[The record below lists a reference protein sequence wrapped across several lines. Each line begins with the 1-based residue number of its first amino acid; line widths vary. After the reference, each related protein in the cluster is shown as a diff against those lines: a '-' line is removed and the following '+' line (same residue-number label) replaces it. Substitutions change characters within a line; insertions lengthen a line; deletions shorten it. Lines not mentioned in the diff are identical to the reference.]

1 MKTIFTQ
8 YFSLIFITLIS
19 FCSIAQLTPNGNSG
33 SSTTVYTNAAS
44 NNPIYIWCA
53 DGLSNNTASLTANAP
68 TGSGPFTYSWFFHDQ
83 SNFSWSPYFTQT
95 GTSSTIS
102 NLPSDGYRVQI
113 YNTGGNLVACYIAWV
128 WNMNS
133 DVTAN
138 NTPTACNASNL
149 SGVVSVNGAF
159 SYYNPPPPESLIN
172 ASTQITVCFS
182 ANHTYVSDLGFYLV
196 GPAACGSPTIAVM
209 PHPELINASNLCCC
223 NSGDNLSNLCFTTNP
238 LGNINPCTAAVPLN
252 GTYSGYSSS
261 FGNNV
266 TINWSSL
273 FGCNAA
279 EGGWRVQIH
288 DCIGQDVGALTNA
301 SITFSNLTS
310 ICGSP
315 TSITYSSGAI
325 NSIINDNSCTA
336 ASASIFQVPI
346 TPNLTTPITI
356 NSSTTYLWTADQTV
370 AIPNASSSLNTSVST
385 IPNGTTNFTLTATIS
400 YGSTVCTNNA
410 VTTFNNTCCTATA
423 DAGAD
428 LSFCTGANS
437 QLGTPALPNMTY
449 LWSPATGLTDAT
461 IAQPTVTLIN
471 SGSTSQNTIYTLTV
485 TNTVDGGC
493 NDVDDIVVTVN
504 PNITP
509 TGLACYET
517 AMFNTITCVW
527 DVTGTQP
534 VTPTLACYEIAIFN
548 TTTCDW
554 DVTGTQPVQPTV
566 ACYETAVFN
575 TTSCTWLVTGT
586 QPPAPVV
593 ACYETATWNGTIG
606 ICTWEVTGSPPS
618 PPTFIPLGSYC
629 SGAPILP
636 LPTNSTNGISGTWS
650 PAINNTSTTTYT
662 FTPSAGQCATNQ
674 IMIITIDP
682 STTTGS
688 VTTSICEGS
697 SYTWPANGLT
707 YSTAQNGLSFV
718 TGCNTATLNLN
729 LLPNVINAVVDT
741 ACGEYLFGT
750 NLLDISGIYVDTFL
764 TTNNCDSIVT
774 LDLTIFEDSSVT
786 YINACDSVQWNGV
799 WYYNDTIVTTAG
811 LYTSIPFGGST
822 VNSSG
827 QEGNIWYFGNNAGIT
842 FETNPP
848 SALNNGAIST
858 FEGCATFS
866 DNQGNLLFYT
876 DGMFVYNKLHQQMP
890 NGFGLLGNPSS
901 AQSGVIVPKPGSQTD
916 FYVFTV
922 AAEGGSNGFRYSELD
937 MTLDGGLG
945 DVIIPSKNTLLF
957 APSAEKVA
965 AVAHANGVNYWVISH
980 GINNNSYYAYLL
992 DFNGINNPVISNVGQ
1007 IESNPGWGYLASS
1020 IDGTKLASAMC
1031 NQGFELLD
1039 FNNQTGVVSNP
1050 ILLNNPGSAYGIS
1063 FSPNSQILYG
1073 CEIAGGQIYQ
1083 WDLNAGSSSSII
1095 SSMQVIGTGQGS
1107 SGGYKGGA
1115 IQQGRDGKLYIPQ
1128 FNQPYLSCINNPNQ
1142 LGNGC
1147 NLQHFAI
1154 DLQGNNAQLGLPT
1167 FFSSIFESPPA
1178 GCDSVA
1184 TAVITITP
1192 TITPT
1197 FSIVGPYCI
1206 GEAIPD
1212 LPLTSSNGI
1221 TGTWSPAIDNTATTL
1236 YTFTPNTGQCA
1247 LTQTLIIT
1255 IFPNTIPTFAAVG
1268 PYCTGEAIADLSLTS
1283 TNGINGT
1290 WSPAI
1295 DNTATTTY
1303 TFTPTSTATPTCATT
1318 AALTITITPN
1328 TSPIFTAVGP
1338 YCSGAII
1345 PNLPL
1350 TSTNG
1355 ISGAWS
1361 PAIDNT
1367 AITTYT
1373 FTPTSSATP
1382 TCATTADL
1390 TITIT
1395 PNTYPI
1401 FTAVG
1406 PYCSGSIIPNLSL
1419 TSTNGITG
1427 TWSPAIINTTTTPY
1441 TFTPTSA
1448 ATPICATTAALTI
1461 TINPTPTVSFIPDAT
1476 IGCLPFETSLTNTTP
1491 NAQNCVW
1498 TISNGIGLTGC
1509 GTIPVIFSNDGC
1521 YDVTLTTTVSNGCT
1535 SSLTMNNLICV
1546 ENNPIAS
1553 FSTSTNELSI
1563 LNTEVLF
1570 DNTST
1575 GANTY
1580 QWYFGVNDAES
1591 SLENPIFTFPND
1603 YENGQYE
1610 VILIATSTIGC
1621 TDTAETIIQIN
1632 EELLFYIP
1640 NTFTPDG
1647 DVYNQTFKPVFTSGF
1662 DPYNYEMLIFN
1673 RWGEILFET
1682 HDVTYGWDG
1691 KYALKN
1697 CQEGIY
1703 SYKITFKNPILDER
1717 KVVCGSINL
1726 LK

>member
-1 MKTIFTQ
+1 MLYMKTIFTQ

-33 SSTTVYTNAAS
+33 SSTTVYTNGAS

-68 TGSGPFTYSWFFHDQ
+68 TASGPFTYSWFFHDQ

-113 YNTGGNLVACYIAWV
+113 YNAGGNLVACYIAWV

-149 SGVVSVNGAF
+149 SGAVSVNGAF

-209 PHPELINASNLCCC
+209 PHPELINASNNCCC
-223 NSGDNLSNLCFTTNP
+223 NSGDNLTNLCFTTNP
-238 LGNINPCTAAVPLN
+238 LGNINPCSAVVPLN

-279 EGGWRVQIH
+279 EGGWRVQIY
-288 DCIGQDVGALTNA
+288 DCIAADVGALTNA

-356 NSSTTYLWTADQTV
+356 NAATTYLWTANQTV
-370 AIPNASSSLNTSVST
+370 LIPNASSSLNTSVST

-400 YGSTVCTNNA
+400 YGSTVCANNA

-428 LSFCTGANS
+428 FSLCTGANS
-437 QLGTPALPNMTY
+437 QLGTQELPNMTY
-449 LWSPATGLTDAT
+449 LWSPATGLSDAT
-461 IAQPTVTLIN
+461 IAQPTLTLIN
-471 SGSTSQNTIYTLTV
+471 SGSTPQNTIYTLTV
-485 TNTVDGGC
+485 TNIVDGGC
-493 NDVDDIVVTVN
+493 NDVDDIIVTVN

-509 TGLACYET
+509 IGLACYET
-517 AMFNTITCVW
+517 AIFNNSTCV
-527 DVTGTQP
+527 
-534 VTPTLACYEIAIFN
+534 
-548 TTTCDW
+548 W

-566 ACYETAVFN
+566 ACYETTTFN
-575 TTSCTWLVTGT
+575 TTSCTWDVTGT
-586 QPPAPVV
+586 
-593 ACYETATWNGTIG
+593 
-606 ICTWEVTGSPPS
+606 PPS
-618 PPTFIPLGSYC
+618 PPTFLPLGSFC
-629 SGAPILP
+629 SGTTIPA
-636 LPTNSTNGISGTWS
+636 LPTTSTNGVTGTWS
-650 PAINNTSTTTYT
+650 PPINNTATTTYT
-662 FTPSAGQCATNQ
+662 FTPATGQCATNQ
-674 IMIITIDP
+674 IMSITIDP

-688 VTTSICEGS
+688 VTTTICEGS

-707 YSTAQNGLSFV
+707 YTTAQNGLSFV
-718 TGCNTATLNLN
+718 TGCNTATLN
-729 LLPNVINAVVDT
+729 
-741 ACGEYLFGT
+741 
-750 NLLDISGIYVDTFL
+750 
-764 TTNNCDSIVT
+764 
-774 LDLTIFEDSSVT
+774 
-786 YINACDSVQWNGV
+786 
-799 WYYNDTIVTTAG
+799 
-811 LYTSIPFGGST
+811 
-822 VNSSG
+822 
-827 QEGNIWYFGNNAGIT
+827 
-842 FETNPP
+842 
-848 SALNNGAIST
+848 
-858 FEGCATFS
+858 
-866 DNQGNLLFYT
+866 
-876 DGMFVYNKLHQQMP
+876 
-890 NGFGLLGNPSS
+890 
-901 AQSGVIVPKPGSQTD
+901 
-916 FYVFTV
+916 
-922 AAEGGSNGFRYSELD
+922 
-937 MTLDGGLG
+937 
-945 DVIIPSKNTLLF
+945 
-957 APSAEKVA
+957 
-965 AVAHANGVNYWVISH
+965 
-980 GINNNSYYAYLL
+980 
-992 DFNGINNPVISNVGQ
+992 
-1007 IESNPGWGYLASS
+1007 
-1020 IDGTKLASAMC
+1020 
-1031 NQGFELLD
+1031 
-1039 FNNQTGVVSNP
+1039 
-1050 ILLNNPGSAYGIS
+1050 
-1063 FSPNSQILYG
+1063 
-1073 CEIAGGQIYQ
+1073 
-1083 WDLNAGSSSSII
+1083 
-1095 SSMQVIGTGQGS
+1095 
-1107 SGGYKGGA
+1107 
-1115 IQQGRDGKLYIPQ
+1115 
-1128 FNQPYLSCINNPNQ
+1128 
-1142 LGNGC
+1142 
-1147 NLQHFAI
+1147 
-1154 DLQGNNAQLGLPT
+1154 
-1167 FFSSIFESPPA
+1167 
-1178 GCDSVA
+1178 
-1184 TAVITITP
+1184 ITIT
-1192 TITPT
+1192 
-1197 FSIVGPYCI
+1197 
-1206 GEAIPD
+1206 
-1212 LPLTSSNGI
+1212 
-1221 TGTWSPAIDNTATTL
+1221 
-1236 YTFTPNTGQCA
+1236 
-1247 LTQTLIIT
+1247 
-1255 IFPNTIPTFAAVG
+1255 PNTIPTFSAVG
-1268 PYCTGEAIADLSLTS
+1268 PYCIGEAIADLSLTS

-1303 TFTPTSTATPTCATT
+1303 TFSPTSTATPICATT
-1318 AALTITITPN
+1318 VAATISINTNTIPT
-1328 TSPIFTAVGP
+1328 FAAVGP

-1367 AITTYT
+1367 ATTTYT

-1382 TCATTADL
+1382 TCATTAALTITIFPNTIPTFAAVGPYCTGQVIADL
-1390 TITIT
+1390 SLTSSNGINGTWSPAIDNIATTTYTFTPTSTATPTCATTAALSITIT
-1395 PNTYPI
+1395 PNTSPI

-1406 PYCSGSIIPNLSL
+1406 PYCSGVIIPNLPL
-1419 TSTNGITG
+1419 TSTNGISGAWSPAIDNTATTTYTFTPTSTATPTCATTVAATISINTNTTPIFDPVGPYCSGAIIPDLPLTSANGITG
-1427 TWSPAIINTTTTPY
+1427 TWSPAINNTATTTY
-1441 TFTPTSA
+1441 TFTPTSTA
-1448 ATPICATTAALTI
+1448 SPTCATTAALTI
-1461 TINPTPTVSFIPDAT
+1461 IINPNPTVSFIPGAT

-1498 TISNGIGLTGC
+1498 TISNGIVLTGC
-1509 GTIPVIFSNDGC
+1509 GSIPVIFSNDGC
-1521 YDVTLTTTVSNGCT
+1521 FDVTLTTTVSNGCT

-1553 FSTSTNELSI
+1553 FSISTNDLSI